1 MKKER
6 DLVVDLSI
14 LRDENAWAGPY
25 IYIYIYVMLKKLLQ
39 NQISRD
45 FGVRL
50 FVIFRDE
57 KDIERMK
64 SCRKVTA

>member
-1 MKKER
+1 MGR
-6 DLVVDLSI
+6 
-14 LRDENAWAGPY
+14 A